1 MSDQWADPDP
11 DETESDTVC
20 PRCAVG
26 CRLER
31 GEDHRAVGHSGPV
44 NRNRRLCASGI
55 RAFEQDGERLT
66 QPQVRRDGE
75 LVATAWEQAYRRIV
89 DALTGVRDRAGPDA
103 LAFLGAP
110 QCTNEENYL
119 LQKLARV
126 LGTNNVDNRS
136 RLCHAETAATLRA
149 RAGWP
154 ASTNSL
160 DDLREAETILVVGAD
175 PAARQPVAFNSYVR
189 PTVDD
194 GATLVHVDP
203 VGSETTR
210 LADIHVA
217 PRPDTDALV
226 CDLLSA
232 LIYERDA
239 VDDEFL
245 AARTSESERFLTDLE
260 TLDTAAAADVAGV
273 DPERLRDVATAIEGS
288 RTAAI
293 TGTGIEGGSETVSAP
308 DALFNLLAL
317 TGNLGA
323 PGTGLHVFRGLVN
336 EQGATDAGCVP
347 DRLPGHQPV
356 DDPAVRER
364 FAREWGIEPP
374 ESPGRSADE
383 MLAAF
388 GEEIRAAVVVGENP
402 AVSKH
407 DSAWIENRLDGLET
421 LVVLDIAASE
431 TTAHAD
437 VVLPAARLLEK
448 RGTVT
453 NLDRQVQPLTP
464 VESLPQGARSDFR
477 ILRELGARLA
487 ERTRG
492 AGDQFER
499 LTPQS
504 AHRELSRL
512 TPIFDWS
519 AVEGKTSYRW
529 PDGQAALYC
538 EQFATPDGK
547 TSLTTVQPV
556 VAAPE
561 SNELRLV
568 ATGRAGDDRQSDD
581 IVRLHPDEAAEREI
595 QRGDR
600 VVLSNS
606 ETFVT
611 GRAEPTEN
619 VRPGTVSLH
628 ATLADPLLRGDG
640 DTVSVESVASAS
652 SGPS

>member
-1 MSDQWADPDP
+1 
-11 DETESDTVC
+11 
-20 PRCAVG
+20 
-26 CRLER
+26 
-31 GEDHRAVGHSGPV
+31 
-44 NRNRRLCASGI
+44 
-55 RAFEQDGERLT
+55 
-66 QPQVRRDGE
+66 
-75 LVATAWEQAYRRIV
+75 
-89 DALTGVRDRAGPDA
+89 
-103 LAFLGAP
+103 
-110 QCTNEENYL
+110 
-119 LQKLARV
+119 
-126 LGTNNVDNRS
+126 
-136 RLCHAETAATLRA
+136 
-149 RAGWP
+149 
-154 ASTNSL
+154 
-160 DDLREAETILVVGAD
+160 
-175 PAARQPVAFNSYVR
+175 
-189 PTVDD
+189 
-194 GATLVHVDP
+194 
-203 VGSETTR
+203 
-210 LADIHVA
+210 
-217 PRPDTDALV
+217 
-226 CDLLSA
+226 
-232 LIYERDA
+232 
-239 VDDEFL
+239 
-245 AARTSESERFLTDLE
+245 
-260 TLDTAAAADVAGV
+260 
-273 DPERLRDVATAIEGS
+273 
-288 RTAAI
+288 
-293 TGTGIEGGSETVSAP
+293 
-308 DALFNLLAL
+308 
-317 TGNLGA
+317 
-323 PGTGLHVFRGLVN
+323 
-336 EQGATDAGCVP
+336 VP